1 MAAQAKERDNARMLQ
16 RLVGTRP
23 TIQFTNTVH
32 RRKPRHQLSPLSQGA
47 SMKPLQSD
55 TPHPRHAEA
64 RRAAAAQARPAPPS
78 ASPGFASSPNARASG
93 RGQGMQSP
101 AAFRGH
107 PRGPSDARSTTKS
120 SRPAVVPPL
129 QLGNKASADTAP
141 RPLPSSTRSK
151 GAASRDTGPSTT
163 PRGSARSPR
172 IPRAESELIHAS
184 LTDLMRAKQADK
196 AGASVGKGT
205 TAQRM
210 AAARAEFARATNARA
225 RRQSN
230 GTSMFNELP
239 TPEAILAQ
247 HAKQGEQAKQG
258 TAGAAALLP
267 PAEVASP

>member
-1 MAAQAKERDNARMLQ
+1 MLQ

-47 SMKPLQSD
+47 SMKPLQAN

-64 RRAAAAQARPAPPS
+64 RRAAVARASPAPPS
-78 ASPGFASSPNARASG
+78 ASPGFASSANARVSG
-93 RGQGMQSP
+93 RGKGMESP
-101 AAFRGH
+101 SAFREH
-107 PRGPSDARSTTKS
+107 PRGPSEGRSTTKS
-120 SRPAVVPPL
+120 SRPAAVPPL
-129 QLGNKASADTAP
+129 QLGSEASAGTAS
-141 RPLPSSTRSK
+141 RPQPSSTRSK
-151 GAASRDTGPSTT
+151 GAASRDAGPTTT

-210 AAARAEFARATNARA
+210 AAARAEFARATNGRA

-239 TPEAILAQ
+239 TPEAMLAQ

-258 TAGAAALLP
+258 TTSAVGTLP
-267 PAEVASP
+267 PAEAASP